1 MLDLTQLT
9 TKTFDIK
16 IDENTILNI
25 RKPSNELFK
34 DTFKMIKLIE
44 ANGEEDKLIGVLY
57 NFLTKVFNRNLND
70 KKFTQQEMEDLFDI
84 DIAIYLIQEYWK
96 FIEEVMQDISF

>member
-1 MLDLTQLT
+1 MLDLTQLSI
-9 TKTFDIK
+9 KTFDLK

-44 ANGEEDKLIGVLY
+44 ANKEEDKLIGVIY
-57 NFLTKVFNRNLND
+57 NFIMKVFNRNLND
-70 KKFTQQEMEDLFDI
+70 KKFTQQEIENLIDI
-84 DIAIYLIQEYWK
+84 DVAMYIIKEYFNFVQEIAE
-96 FIEEVMQDISF
+96 DIAF